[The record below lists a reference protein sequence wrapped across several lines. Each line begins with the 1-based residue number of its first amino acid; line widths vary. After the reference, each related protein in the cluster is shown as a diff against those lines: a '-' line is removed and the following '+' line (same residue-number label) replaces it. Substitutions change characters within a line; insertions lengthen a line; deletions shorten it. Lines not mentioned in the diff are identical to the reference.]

1 MNIIQLQLNF
11 DNRHG
16 NNKFEIST
24 FYLSR
29 NGLFSPR
36 KGLNGAVIKCS
47 PYYRTIFLVIDLAR
61 SDCFIKT
68 FSVSAFDLLKHLIL
82 IGHLKSRD
90 LFKNSLGSFFISLL
104 ADMIILES
112 HSDILSTFLS
122 ILSTKFYFHFSDIH

>member
-47 PYYRTIFLVIDLAR
+47 PYYRTIFPVIDLAR

-68 FSVSAFDLLKHLIL
+68 FSVSFFDLLKHLIL
-82 IGHLKSRD
+82 IDHMKSRD
-90 LFKNSLGSFFISLL
+90 FV
-104 ADMIILES
+104 
-112 HSDILSTFLS
+112 
-122 ILSTKFYFHFSDIH
+122 